1 MQVEM
6 YADPAGR
13 GGVLEAEGMVEIKF
27 RTPELIAAMHRLDP
41 VIASTRAEGGPGAAA
56 TIRARE
62 PRCCQC
68 TARREALL
76 VVGLGCGHPASD
88 LCLCCESTWHAQS
101 GCCDGQASSLT
112 ASSC

>member
-41 VIASTRAEGGPGAAA
+41 VIASTRAEGGPSAAA

-62 PRCCQC
+62 
-68 TARREALL
+68 AALL
-76 VVGLGCGHPASD
+76 PVYRQARATAWSGPGLWS
-88 LCLCCESTWHAQS
+88 CCI
-101 GCCDGQASSLT
+101 
-112 ASSC
+112 